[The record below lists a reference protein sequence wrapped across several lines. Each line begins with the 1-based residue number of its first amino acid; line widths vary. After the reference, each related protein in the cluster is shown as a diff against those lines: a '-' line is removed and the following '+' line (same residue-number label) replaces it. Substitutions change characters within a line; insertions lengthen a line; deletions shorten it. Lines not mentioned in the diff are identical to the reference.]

1 MFVAGFCLAAFLV
14 WILAL
19 LVLKCMGR
27 RAGIAAGHPFVE
39 NTYTRETPRKHT
51 AFRIF
56 MLMSTITIS
65 ISGIIFLVR
74 GARSVGNVFDDIRDG
89 ATGLSEIADL
99 IVESADKVIA
109 FGENTVGLKDNMITE
124 LDQQICPPD
133 GSGGAADQFDSA
145 VAQVVVILGQLQDFS
160 KGGLTQL
167 RDTFSMEFTSV
178 TNDLYYGSETGEE
191 YAEPMWV
198 AIPIII
204 FGVILFFGAYLA
216 WRGPYVRTYFAVQ
229 TWFIIPIFSVVVII
243 MAIVLAVTGTVLVAN
258 SDVCLGGE
266 SETPEGFIEI
276 ILQKAGLEGDAIEAS
291 NYYIVNVSS
300 FVSSSLAHTCQ
311 PDAHNNSISFR
322 RAALVTIL
330 GRLRLKPY

>member
-1 MFVAGFCLAAFLV
+1 MFVGGFCLAAFLV

-39 NTYTRETPRKHT
+39 NSYTRETPRKHT

-65 ISGIIFLVR
+65 ISGIIFLVK
-74 GARSVGNVFDDIRDG
+74 GAQSVGNVFDDIRDG

-109 FGENTVGLKDNMITE
+109 FGENTVGLKDDMITE

-145 VAQVVVILGQLQDFS
+145 VAQVVGILGQLQDFS
-160 KGGLTQL
+160 NGDLTQL

-178 TNDLYYGSETGEE
+178 TNDLYYGSESGEK

-204 FGVILFFGAYLA
+204 FGIILFVGAYLA
-216 WRGPYVRTYFAVQ
+216 WQGPYIRPYFAIQ
-229 TWFIIPIFSVVVII
+229 TWCIVPIFSVVVIL
-243 MAIVLAVTGTVLVAN
+243 MAVVLAVTGTVLVAN

-266 SETPEGFIEI
+266 SKTPEGFIEI

-300 FVSSSLAHTCQ
+300 FVSSSLAHKYQ
-311 PDAHNNSISFR
+311 LNAHNDSF
-322 RAALVTIL
+322 LSVEL
-330 GRLRLKPY
+330 HW